1 MDERPKVKAANPEW
15 TVGDIMKEVAA
26 RYAKLTEGEKEKY
39 KALAV
44 AEFNAKQKAATARA
58 DDAADQEEEDEQDE

>member
-15 TVGDIMKEVAA
+15 AVGDIMKEVAA
-26 RYAKLTEGEKEKY
+26 RYAKLSDDEKEKY

-44 AEFNAKQKAATARA
+44 AEFNAKQKAAVARA
-58 DDAADQEEEDEQDE
+58 DDAADEEEDEE